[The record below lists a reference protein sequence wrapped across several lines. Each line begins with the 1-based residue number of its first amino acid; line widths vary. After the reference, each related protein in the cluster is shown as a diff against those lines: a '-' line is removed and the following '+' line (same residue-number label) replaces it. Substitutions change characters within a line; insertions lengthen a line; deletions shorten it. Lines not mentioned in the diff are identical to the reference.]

1 MQISIALSEVYLFF
15 IEVTFLSFAMDI
27 IKWLVSVLF
36 SKGEFNKIKYHSQ
49 GQSNTQKLEAQFK
62 FWNHYEKF
70 KSYLLK
76 WTVNLLL

>member
-27 IKWLVSVLF
+27 IKWLASVLF

-49 GQSNTQKLEAQFK
+49 GQSNAQQLEAQFK
-62 FWNHYEKF
+62 FWNRYEKF